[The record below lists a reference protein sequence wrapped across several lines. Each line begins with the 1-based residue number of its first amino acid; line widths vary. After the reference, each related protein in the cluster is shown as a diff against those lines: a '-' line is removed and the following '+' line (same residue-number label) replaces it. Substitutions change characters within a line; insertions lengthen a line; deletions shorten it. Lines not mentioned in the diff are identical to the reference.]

1 MKWENVEAKMSVVKE
16 EVVKVEDKEVVVVM
30 KSNLIVVD
38 LKLSMEVL
46 RALKTT
52 VEGKEVK
59 ESKDE
64 VENKTVN
71 VVVV

>member
-16 EVVKVEDKEVVVVM
+16 EVVKVEDKEVVVVK

-46 RALKTT
+46 RALKTK